1 MDQQQHLARSP
12 QQHYEQLLVEFVRNA
27 PTEVQREVAIAL
39 GHHASACDSDSQVH
53 NEDLCDAESQRRR
66 AETAE
71 ADCEWYK
78 LRADELEQA
87 KHAYADQLAAHRN
100 GLGEHAYRMREQ
112 ASAIEHTVDGVDD
125 LLTIY
130 GDRGKL

>member
-1 MDQQQHLARSP
+1 MIQP
-12 QQHYEQLLVEFVRNA
+12 YEQLLVESVRNA
-27 PTEVQREVAIAL
+27 PMQVQKEVAIAL
-39 GHHASACDSDSQVH
+39 GHHGPACDSDSQVH

-78 LRADELEQA
+78 QLVDELEQA
-87 KHAYADQLAAHRN
+87 KQTYAARLSLHRTQLINHARYIHQQAAELE
-100 GLGEHAYRMREQ
+100 GIAQDAGE
-112 ASAIEHTVDGVDD
+112 
-125 LLTIY
+125 LLSNH